1 MVNRNGVG
9 PAFARARGL
18 VLLAL
23 LILGAVLLFSYDV
36 STPHSSNLR
45 PSSSAQLQASLARL
59 PMSFEPNQGQTDT
72 GVKFLAHGNG
82 YGLSL
87 MPSEAVLT
95 LPQGSPAGLQQA
107 TVEMQLAGANLQSE
121 MVGTEQL
128 AGHSNYFIGNDSSR
142 WLRNIPQFGRVQ
154 YRGVYP
160 GIDLSFY
167 GNQNRLEYDFEVSP
181 GSDAQQIELNFK
193 GATNVSVAS
202 NGDLVLGLEGR
213 ELRFQAPHI
222 YQKSSAG
229 VQTVAGSFVLRGKN
243 SAGFEVGPYD
253 RSRALVIDPVLA
265 FSSYLG
271 GTGDESCSAII
282 GATAGFVPHCP
293 SIAVDSGGR
302 IYVAGATKSTG
313 TFSGVTPN
321 TTNTTGGTQN
331 VFISRISLSS
341 SGGVTTSSLDYVT
354 YIGGSTGAASVI
366 QYPAGIGVDSG
377 FNVYVAGT
385 TNASNY
391 PTTASAFQT
400 APVSIGNNHAF
411 VSEIDST
418 GSVNVYSTYLSGNGV
433 DTASNMALDSQGR
446 VYVIGTTTSSNF
458 PTTIGALQPTFPA
471 GVTGDQFFFSKVD
484 TAFNTTNSLQY
495 STYIGGTTPSNGIVT
510 GGAVAVD
517 ASFNVYLAGGTNFTD
532 MGTPQPWIVNAY
544 QAGPQGGLDVWAAKL
559 NAPPA
564 NVQQYTLAYGTYF
577 GGSGDDVAYGVASD
591 GTDTY
596 ITGSTTSTNITVP
609 TTTLPFQK
617 CLDQPPPNT
626 TPCPSGVTASDA
638 FVAKFGVPAV
648 SGTTQ
653 GTVPLDYFSYLGG
666 TLQDVGLGIAAD
678 TLGNAYV
685 TGLTAGS
692 FPVTSDAFQG
702 TYGGG
707 ADDAFVAR
715 LNTTGTTTTT
725 NTSTVSYLGGSGK
738 DVGTSIALDSSL
750 KTYVTGETAGTFP
763 TKFPLSGGGSL
774 LGPRDA
780 FVAQLGPN
788 TALLSMPQ
796 TTSANALPACG
807 AANPTVSPSP
817 VGVGSPVTFTYYIY
831 NTGDP
836 VAGVVFTDSLG
847 LNSGSTSASAS
858 QGTCSSAVTSGSLTC
873 TLGTVNSSTT
883 TTTLTTCPGS
893 TGSTNFA
900 AKVTVTVNAPT
911 TVQQGTGSVGNTA
924 ALSFPGGTTASV
936 GGTATVNDYSV
947 TASLASPSN
956 TIPSGGKVDYSI
968 LVTPTGAG
976 FPESVAISCGAG
988 LPAGATCSFPEPTG
1002 STISSMSSGPQS
1014 RTLAISTIAR
1024 VTTTASLFQR
1034 GAAYAMWLPILG
1046 VGLMGAGVPR
1056 KRRML
1061 LGTFFALVLGLAL
1074 LQAGCSS
1081 KSTTT
1086 TTTGTPA
1093 GTYTVTVNAT
1103 SGSAT
1108 RTTTVQFT
1116 VQ

>member
-9 PAFARARGL
+9 PAFARARGV

-23 LILGAVLLFSYDV
+23 LILGAVLLFRYDV
-36 STPHSSNLR
+36 SAPHSSILR
-45 PSSSAQLQASLARL
+45 PSSSAQLQASMARL

-72 GVKFLAHGNG
+72 RVKFLARGNG
-82 YGLSL
+82 YGLYL

-95 LPQGSPAGLQQA
+95 LPQRSLAGLQQA
-107 TVEMQLAGANLQSE
+107 AVEMQLAGANQQSE
-121 MVGTEQL
+121 MVGIERL
-128 AGHSNYFIGNDSSR
+128 AGHSNYFIGNNSSR

-181 GSDAQQIELNFK
+181 GSDARQIELTFK

-202 NGDLVLGLEGR
+202 NGDLVLGLDDR

-229 VQTVAGSFVLRGKN
+229 IQTVAGSFVLRGKN

-253 RSRALVIDPVLA
+253 RTRTLVIDPVLA
-265 FSSYLG
+265 FSTYLG
-271 GTGDESCSAII
+271 GTGDESCSAIT

-293 SIAVDSGGR
+293 AIAVDSGGR
-302 IYVAGATKSTG
+302 IYVAGATTSPNTG
-313 TFSGVTPN
+313 TFDGITP
-321 TTNTTGGTQN
+321 TLIGTMGTAD

-341 SGGVTTSSLDYVT
+341 SGGVTTASLDYVT
-354 YIGGSTGAASVI
+354 YIGGSAGATSVI
-366 QYPAGIGVDSG
+366 QYPTGIGVDSG

-385 TNASNY
+385 TNASDY
-391 PTTASAFQT
+391 PTTPSAFQSS
-400 APVSIGNNHAF
+400 AVLLGNNHAF
-411 VSEIDST
+411 ISKIDST
-418 GSVNVYSTYLSGNGV
+418 GSLNLYSTYLSGNGV
-433 DTASNMALDSQGR
+433 DTASNMALDSLGR

-458 PTTIGALQPTFPA
+458 PTTIGALQSTFPA
-471 GVTGDQFFFSKVD
+471 GVTGDQFFFSKLD
-484 TAFNTTNSLQY
+484 PAQNTIRSLEY
-495 STYIGGTTPSNGIVT
+495 STYIGGSTPANGIVT

-532 MGTPQPWIVNAY
+532 MGTPNPWIVNAY

-559 NAPPA
+559 NAPAA
-564 NVQQYTLAYGTYF
+564 NIQQYTLAFGTYF

-609 TTTLPFQK
+609 TTTLPFQ
-617 CLDQPPPNT
+617 T
-626 TPCPSGVTASDA
+626 TNGGGGDA

-666 TLQDVGLGIAAD
+666 AAQDAGLGIAAD

-692 FPVTSDAFQG
+692 FHLANPFQS

-707 ADDAFVAR
+707 AFDAFVAR

-725 NTSTVSYLGGSGK
+725 NTSTSSYLGGSGK
-738 DVGTSIALDSSL
+738 DIGTDIALDSSL
-750 KTYVTGETAGTFP
+750 NTYLTGETSGTFP
-763 TKFPLSGGGSL
+763 TKFPLSGGVTLSGAS
-774 LGPRDA
+774 DA
-780 FVAQLGPN
+780 FVAELGPN

-796 TTSANALPACG
+796 TTSANALPACV
-807 AANPTVSPSP
+807 AANPTFSPSP

-847 LNSGSTSASAS
+847 LNSGSTSASTS
-858 QGTCSSAVTSGSLTC
+858 QGFCSGAVTSGSLTC

-883 TTTLTTCPGS
+883 TTTPTTCPGS

-900 AKVTVTVNAPT
+900 ARVTVTVNAPT
-911 TVQQGTGSVGNTA
+911 TVQQGSGSVGNTA
-924 ALSFPGGTTASV
+924 ALSFPGGTTPSV

-947 TASLASPSN
+947 GATLTSPSTSS
-956 TIPSGGKVDYSI
+956 TIPSGGQVNYSVT
-968 LVTPTGAG
+968 VTPTGSG

-988 LPAGATCSFPEPTG
+988 VPAGAACSFPSPNG

-1014 RTLAISTIAR
+1014 RTLAISTTAR
-1024 VTTTASLFQR
+1024 VTTTASLFRR

-1046 VGLMGAGVPR
+1046 VGLMGAGVSR
-1056 KRRML
+1056 KRRLL
-1061 LGTFFALVLGLAL
+1061 LGIFFGVVLLIAL

>member
-23 LILGAVLLFSYDV
+23 LILGAVLLFKYDV
-36 STPHSSNLR
+36 SAPHSSLLR
-45 PSSSAQLQASLARL
+45 PSSSARLQASLARL

-72 GVKFLAHGNG
+72 RVKFMARGNG
-82 YGLSL
+82 YGLYL
-87 MPSEAVLT
+87 MSSEAVLT
-95 LPQGSPAGLQQA
+95 LPQRSPTGLQQA
-107 TVEMQLAGANLQSE
+107 AVEMQLAGANQQSE

-160 GIDLSFY
+160 GINLSFY

-193 GATNVSVAS
+193 GATNVSVVG

-213 ELRFQAPHI
+213 ELRFQSPHI

-253 RSRALVIDPVLA
+253 RSRTLVIDPVLA

-271 GTGDESCSAII
+271 GTGNESCTAIT

-293 SIAVDSGGR
+293 AITVDSGGR
-302 IYVAGATKSTG
+302 IYVAGATTSTG

-321 TTNTTGGTQN
+321 ITNTTGGTQN

-341 SGGVTTSSLDYVT
+341 SAGVTTSSLDYVT
-354 YIGGSTGAASVI
+354 YLGGSTGATPVV
-366 QYPAGIGVDSG
+366 QYPTGIGVDSG

-391 PTTASAFQT
+391 PTTPSAYQTVTASL
-400 APVSIGNNHAF
+400 GNNHAF
-411 VSEIDST
+411 VSKIDPT
-418 GSVNVYSTYLSGNGV
+418 GSFNLYSTYLSGGGV

-446 VYVIGTTTSSNF
+446 VYVIGTTTSSNLQ
-458 PTTIGALQPTFPA
+458 TTIGALQSAPNATN
-471 GVTGDQFFFSKVD
+471 QFFFGKINP
-484 TAFNTTNSLQY
+484 ALNTVNSLQY
-495 STYIGGTTPSNGIVT
+495 LTYIGGGTPANGVVV

-532 MGTPQPWIVNAY
+532 MGTPPNPWIVNPY
-544 QAGPQGGLDVWAAKL
+544 QAGAQGNLDVWAAKL
-559 NAPPA
+559 NAPSA
-564 NVQQYTLAYGTYF
+564 NIQQYTLAYGTYF
-577 GGSGDDVAYGVASD
+577 GGSGNDVAYGVASD

-609 TTTLPFQK
+609 TTTLPFQTANG
-617 CLDQPPPNT
+617 L
-626 TPCPSGVTASDA
+626 GASDA

-666 TLQDVGLGIAAD
+666 TAQDVGLGIAAD

-692 FPVTSDAFQG
+692 FHITPDAFQG
-702 TYGGG
+702 NYGGG
-707 ADDAFVAR
+707 AFDAFVAR

-725 NTSTVSYLGGSGK
+725 NTSTSSYLGGSGT
-738 DVGTSIALDSSL
+738 DIGTSIALDSSL
-750 KTYVTGETAGTFP
+750 NTYIAGETSGTFP
-763 TKFPLSGGGSL
+763 TKFPLSGGGAL
-774 LGPRDA
+774 LGATDA

-788 TALLSMPQ
+788 TSQLTMPKP
-796 TTSANALPACG
+796 TSVDALPACN

-831 NTGDP
+831 NQGDP
-836 VAGVVFTDSLG
+836 VSNVVFIDSLG
-847 LNSGSTSASAS
+847 LNSGSTSASSS
-858 QGTCSSAVTSGSLTC
+858 QGTCGSAVTTGTLTC
-873 TLGTVNSSTT
+873 ILGTVNSSTT
-883 TTTLTTCPGS
+883 TTTPTTCATS
-893 TGSTNFA
+893 TKSVNFA

-911 TVQQGTGSVGNTA
+911 TVLQGQGSVGNTA
-924 ALSFPGGTTASV
+924 VLSFPGGITPSV

-947 TASLASPSN
+947 TASLASSSN
-956 TIPSGGKVDYSI
+956 SIPSGGQVNYSVT
-968 LVTPTGAG
+968 VTPTGSGSVIG
-976 FPESVAISCGAG
+976 FPESVSLSCGVG
-988 LPAGATCSFPEPTG
+988 LPAGSQCLFAPPLGASIPT
-1002 STISSMSSGPQS
+1002 MSNGPQS
-1014 RTLAISTIAR
+1014 RTLAVTTTAR
-1024 VTTTASLFQR
+1024 VTTTANLFRR
-1034 GAAYAMWLPILG
+1034 GAAYAIWLPILG
-1046 VGLMGAGVPR
+1046 VGLMGAGVSR

-1061 LGTFFALVLGLAL
+1061 LGTFFALVLGMAL